1 LHALQSTIEEARKTG
16 PRMDL
21 LGCMRTFVRAVE
33 AGSLSGAARTSPLSL
48 AAVSRQVAALE
59 RRVGSTLIAR
69 SARKQMVTETGHR
82 YYEHCVRV
90 LREVEASDACA
101 TDGVPGLLTVT
112 VPVTFG
118 LARVSP
124 HVPSLLA
131 KHAGLCVDL
140 RLEDRIV
147 DLVTEGV
154 DIAIRGGSRPPRTG
168 SIIARPLVRY
178 SRVLVASL
186 DYLERHGEPT
196 RPADIAKHNALA
208 HVGASAQRSWSFR
221 RAKTQSTVR
230 LSSTFRS
237 NAIGAIHEAALGG
250 IGLALLPDWL
260 VAGDVA
266 ACRLKPLLCGW
277 EVSPTIVM
285 ALHRVDLR
293 SSSRVKVFLSHLEHC
308 YSSGR

>member
-1 LHALQSTIEEARKTG
+1 
-16 PRMDL
+16 
-21 LGCMRTFVRAVE
+21 MRTFVRAVE
-33 AGSLSGAARTSPLSL
+33 AGSLSSAARTSPLSL

-69 SARKQMVTETGHR
+69 SARKQMVTETGRR
-82 YYEHCVRV
+82 YYEHCLRV

-101 TDGVPGLLTVT
+101 GASDGIPGLLTVT
-112 VPVTFG
+112 APVTLG

-124 HVPSLLA
+124 HIPSLLA
-131 KHAGLCVDL
+131 KQAGLCVDL
-140 RLEDRIV
+140 RLEDRII

-168 SIIARPLVRY
+168 SIIARPLLRFR
-178 SRVLVASL
+178 RVLVASL
-186 DYLERHGEPT
+186 DYLERHGEPA
-196 RPADIAKHNALA
+196 RPADIAKHNALVHA
-208 HVGASAQRSWSFR
+208 GLSAQRGWSFR
-221 RAKTQSTVR
+221 RAKVQSTVK

-250 IGLALLPDWL
+250 LGLALLPDWL
-260 VAGDVA
+260 VAGDLA

-293 SSSRVKVFLSHLEHC
+293 SSSRVKLFLSHLEHC